1 MVAGVILHHLAQ
13 PDRLVVR
20 QILLLHEY
28 ARIGVLPIQTAL
40 PHQFDSL
47 RGLLLQFLH
56 TVLKFG
62 LRVYRFLL
70 LDVRLLRKES
80 LLVKCIIW
88 FLISDDR
95 VCDRA

>member
-20 QILLLHEY
+20 QVLLLHEY
-28 ARIGVLPIQTAL
+28 ARIGVLPFQASL

-47 RGLLLQFLH
+47 RSLLLKFLH
-56 TVLKFG
+56 AVLKSG
-62 LRVYRFLL
+62 LSVDWFLL
-70 LDVRLLRKES
+70 LDVSLFRKES
-80 LLVKCIIW
+80 LLVECITW

-95 VCDRA
+95 VSDGA